1 MKIITVMSVCLML
14 GSAGLAQDA
23 QELAKRAENGDSRAQ
38 LALGQAYLNGTGL
51 EKNCAL
57 GKEWITKAAE
67 QGLLEAMRELGE
79 IYSFRP
85 CSDRLDWPT
94 ALTWYEK
101 AASRGDGYSAYRCA
115 EAFYFGKA
123 VQRDYAKAL
132 SYFRQSS
139 DNGYTRGFT
148 MLGQMQAHGE
158 GVEKNLVEAVRY
170 YRLAA
175 VSGES
180 WGQYYLGYAYDFG
193 EGVEQSYPDALKW
206 YLLSANQCNSWAM
219 NNLGIMYEQGHGVRR
234 DLEKAFEWYRKSAG
248 TDNAWAE
255 SNLGISYYWGR
266 GVKKNFAE
274 SIKWFSKSAEW
285 GDLTALQTLASIY
298 LEGRGARINLKKA
311 RAFNDK
317 YLEKAPG
324 DIYGLCR
331 QAVINY
337 RSGGWKGALAQL
349 AGLASQFA
357 SEADKLGTIGWAY
370 FQCNHLKEAMA
381 VTANSLSI
389 QDLDWVYYNLGFYNL
404 MKGESDKAR
413 QIYEQGMKIFGSRQF
428 AIKDLYEAVEEG
440 RQADQAKKIL
450 KEIFHY
456 TRFNESP

>member
-1 MKIITVMSVCLML
+1 MKTITVMAVCLML
-14 GSAGLAQDA
+14 GSVGLAQDA

-38 LALGQAYLNGTGL
+38 LALGQAYLNGPGL
-51 EKNCAL
+51 EKNCVL

-67 QGLLEAMRELGE
+67 QGLLEAMKELGE

-101 AASRGDGYSAYRCA
+101 AAARGDGYSAYRCA
-115 EAFYFGKA
+115 EAFYYGKA

-139 DNGYTRGFT
+139 DNGYSKGFT

-175 VSGES
+175 VSGDD
-180 WGQYYLGYAYDFG
+180 WGQYYLGYAYNFG
-193 EGVEQSYPDALKW
+193 EGVEKSYPDALKW

-219 NNLGIMYEQGHGVRR
+219 NNLGIMYERGQGVKQ
-234 DLEKAFEWYRKSAG
+234 DSEKAFEWHWKSAG
-248 TDNAWAE
+248 YDNAWAE
-255 SNLGISYYWGR
+255 CNLGISYYWGR

-274 SIKWFSKSAEW
+274 AIKWFSKSAEW
-285 GDLTALQTLASIY
+285 GDLTALQNLASIY
-298 LEGRGARINLKKA
+298 LEGRGAKVNLEKA
-311 RAFNDK
+311 REFNDK

-324 DIYGLCR
+324 NIYGLCR
-331 QAVINY
+331 QAVITHK
-337 RSGGWKGALAQL
+337 SGGRKEALAQL
-349 AGLASQFA
+349 ADLAGQYA

-370 FQCNHLKEAMA
+370 FQCNRLKEAMA
-381 VTANSLSI
+381 VTATSLSI
-389 QDLDWVYYNLGFYNL
+389 KELDWIYYNLGYYHL
-404 MKGESDKAR
+404 MKGNSEKAK
-413 QIYEQGMKIFGSRQF
+413 QIYEQGLKKFGPCRD
-428 AIKDLYEAVEEG
+428 AIKDLYEAVQEG
-440 RQADQAKKIL
+440 RQAEQARTIL

-456 TRFNESP
+456 KGII